1 MASSF
6 FRRKRLVAAKMT
18 INQAQPWYVKLVVVI
33 IVLGLAGAVAAWTYD
48 MGRSFAFGP
57 RIHPEQLDELKEQI
71 AKLTAERDKLLATAN
86 TIESQ
91 QNINKTVQKELTDQV
106 KTLTTENM
114 KLKDDLAF
122 FETIVPTT
130 KAAEGISVQG
140 MKAEMVAPNQLSYRI
155 LVMQGGKG
163 IRDFSGEMQ
172 ITLTLVQA
180 GKPAMMFFPDPKL
193 GDAGRLKLTFK
204 HYQRLEG
211 LISIPEGAVVKAVQA
226 KVLDHGQQRAQQS
239 ISL

>member
-1 MASSF
+1 
-6 FRRKRLVAAKMT
+6 
-18 INQAQPWYVKLVVVI
+18 
-33 IVLGLAGAVAAWTYD
+33 
-48 MGRSFAFGP
+48 
-57 RIHPEQLDELKEQI
+57 
-71 AKLTAERDKLLATAN
+71 
-86 TIESQ
+86 
-91 QNINKTVQKELTDQV
+91 VQKELTDQV
-106 KTLTTENM
+106 KVLTTENM

-122 FETIVPTT
+122 FETVIPTT
-130 KAAEGISVQG
+130 KVAEGISVQG
-140 MKAEMVAPNQLSYRI
+140 LKAEMVAPNQLSYRI

-163 IRDFSGEMQ
+163 IRDFTGEMQ

-226 KVLDHGQQRAQQS
+226 KVLDKGQQRAQQS